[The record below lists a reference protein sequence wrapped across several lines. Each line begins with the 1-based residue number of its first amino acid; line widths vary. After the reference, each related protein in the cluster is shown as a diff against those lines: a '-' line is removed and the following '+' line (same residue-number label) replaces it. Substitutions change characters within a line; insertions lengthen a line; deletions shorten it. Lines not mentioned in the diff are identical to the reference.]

1 MKILRFLF
9 ENFIDDSENFDD
21 LNVPKINCINGY
33 FIDNSICVCN
43 EGFTT
48 SDEIKINEDGS
59 INKCDILIKES
70 NNNNEN
76 YEKKR
81 NFLSFILKILPF
93 FLIAIVFLLIFIK
106 IWMKCK
112 KNKKN
117 SNKNNNKNKNNNNK
131 NKNNFDEIESTS
143 RNFNYSNNNLNKKN
157 FNNNNKQNKN
167 IQRKIYYNN
176 NNKKVLFKT
185 PEKK

>member
-9 ENFIDDSENFDD
+9 ENFIDDSENFED

-48 SDEIKINEDGS
+48 SLEIKINEDGS
-59 INKCDILIKES
+59 INKCDISIKK
-70 NNNNEN
+70 NNNEN
-76 YEKKR
+76 YEKKS
-81 NFLSFILKILPF
+81 NFLSFILKLLPF
-93 FLIAIVFLLIFIK
+93 FLIAIVFIWIFIK
-106 IWMKCK
+106 IWLKCK

-117 SNKNNNKNKNNNNK
+117 SNKNSNKNNNNK
-131 NKNNFDEIESTS
+131 INKKNNFDEIESTS
-143 RNFNYSNNNLNKKN
+143 RNFNNSNLNKKN
-157 FNNNNKQNKN
+157 FNNNNNNKN
-167 IQRKIYYNN
+167 IQRKNYNN

-185 PEKK
+185 QN

>member
-9 ENFIDDSENFDD
+9 ENFIDDSENFED

-48 SDEIKINEDGS
+48 SLEIKINEDGS
-59 INKCDILIKES
+59 INKCDISIKK
-70 NNNNEN
+70 NNNEN
-76 YEKKR
+76 YEKKS

-106 IWMKCK
+106 IWLKCK
-112 KNKKN
+112 KNKEN
-117 SNKNNNKNKNNNNK
+117 SNKKNKNNNNK
-131 NKNNFDEIESTS
+131 INKKNNIDEIESTS
-143 RNFNYSNNNLNKKN
+143 RNFNNSNLNKKN
-157 FNNNNKQNKN
+157 FNNNNNNKN